1 MKIDRFSSASAWAAA
16 VLRVGLFLFVFLVF
30 LAAAGRPVAG
40 QTFIYRVGPRTPA
53 PEAPSKRLAKE
64 LARQVEEVRLRF
76 AENRRALRTVP
87 GQGGVPGYRPDE
99 VSNLIV
105 RTGEDLEQ
113 AIAQV
118 GEPGLLGLSAWSAEK
133 IQRIQQELAAVATVA
148 SSVPITPRAVAV
160 VASLE
165 WPPLPRLASAG
176 AAQRQPTVSAEKA
189 DGLLDQVGAVVE
201 RIFALASQE
210 DLEVKLW
217 IGSTPAERVKFSFW
231 PQGRVKG
238 APAAR
243 MIIRT
248 NGKNNH
254 VLRGLYEYDAALT
267 DGAVTERIKYPI
279 PAGAPAATASE
290 RLDLVS
296 NSGFFCCRFDEHYC
310 HHVEDQD
317 ECRP

>member
-1 MKIDRFSSASAWAAA
+1 MKIDRFSPASARAA
-16 VLRVGLFLFVFLVF
+16 VLLAGLFLFF
-30 LAAAGRPVAG
+30 LAAAGRPAAG
-40 QTFIYRVGPRTPA
+40 QTFRYRIGTRTPA

-64 LARQVEEVRLRF
+64 LASQVEEVRLRF
-76 AENRRALRTVP
+76 AANRLALRTVP
-87 GQGGVPGYRPDE
+87 GKGGVPGYRPAE
-99 VSNLIV
+99 VSNLIA

-118 GEPGLLGLSAWSAEK
+118 GEPGLLGLAAWSAENL
-133 IQRIQQELAAVATVA
+133 QRIQQELAASTTVA
-148 SSVPITPRAVAV
+148 SSMPFTPHAVAV

-165 WPPLPRLASAG
+165 WLPLPRLASG
-176 AAQRQPTVSAEKA
+176 SAAQRQATVSAEKA

-217 IGSTPAERVKFSFW
+217 VGSTPAERVKFSFR
-231 PQGRVKG
+231 PRGRIKG
-238 APAAR
+238 TPAAP

-254 VLRGLYEYDAALT
+254 VLRGLYEYEAALT
-267 DGAVTERIKYPI
+267 HGPVTKRINYPM

-290 RLDLVS
+290 QLDLVS
-296 NSGFFCCRFDEHYC
+296 NSSFFCCRFDEQYC
-310 HHVEDQD
+310 HHVEDQED
-317 ECRP
+317 CRP